1 MPRAVNIGSINID
14 HVYRVPRFVQ
24 PGETLAALQYTRFAG
39 GKGFNQS
46 IALVRAGAQVA
57 HIGAIGADG
66 VWLRDQLAAE
76 SVDVVALAVKGG
88 ATGHAVIQV
97 TSEGENAI
105 LLSGGANQEITSAE
119 GEAWVA
125 ACRNDDLLLLQN
137 EISALPAILAA
148 AQKRG
153 LRVVFNPAPMS
164 PAVCDYPLDAVSLFV
179 VNTVEAAQLAGEGT
193 PHAQIAALRSRFPK
207 AHILLTLGSEGA
219 MVTNES
225 GFVHVP
231 GFPIRTVDTTGAGDT
246 FIGFFL
252 AARLNGVGLED
263 SLRWACAA
271 AACCCLRPGA
281 ADAIPTR
288 AATDDFLSR
297 YT

>member
-105 LLSGGANQEITSAE
+105 LLSGGAN
-119 GEAWVA
+119 
-125 ACRNDDLLLLQN
+125 
-137 EISALPAILAA
+137 
-148 AQKRG
+148 
-153 LRVVFNPAPMS
+153 
-164 PAVCDYPLDAVSLFV
+164 
-179 VNTVEAAQLAGEGT
+179 
-193 PHAQIAALRSRFPK
+193 
-207 AHILLTLGSEGA
+207 
-219 MVTNES
+219 
-225 GFVHVP
+225 
-231 GFPIRTVDTTGAGDT
+231 
-246 FIGFFL
+246 
-252 AARLNGVGLED
+252 
-263 SLRWACAA
+263 
-271 AACCCLRPGA
+271 
-281 ADAIPTR
+281 
-288 AATDDFLSR
+288 
-297 YT
+297 